1 MISKDKV
8 MLQIPVK
15 KEVAKS
21 WKELL
26 NQSKIKAEDLFT
38 AMYGRLLLSISGK
51 VGDENAKNKDNKEDS
66 NKKA

>member
-8 MLQIPVK
+8 MLQIPVR
-15 KEVAKS
+15 KEVSKS
-21 WKELL
+21 WKDLL

-38 AMYGRLLLSISGK
+38 AMYGNLLLTIGGK
-51 VGDENAKNKDNKEDS
+51 EGDENAENKEDS